1 MSTGLEVRT
10 ESGLPMITAHFFLA
24 GRDLDTDEITRSLGL
39 EPSEVWQQQRAEL
52 RARTDLPT
60 VVWKYG
66 FKRKYLP
73 STTDAVELILDTVWP
88 LRARVEAYTA
98 THDVQIGIECS
109 VTISEDR
116 PVYELSSVAISR
128 MSDLHCEFLLDVF
141 DYSGDD

>member
-1 MSTGLEVRT
+1 MSSKLEANS
-10 ESGLPMITAHFFLA
+10 ESGLPLITAHFFLS
-24 GRDLDTDEITRSLGL
+24 GRDLDTDEITEVLNL
-39 EPSEVWQQQRAEL
+39 EPSDIWRQKRAEL

-60 VVWKYG
+60 VCWKYG
-66 FKRKYLP
+66 FKKKSFP
-73 STTDAVELILDTVWP
+73 STTDAIELILDTVWP
-88 LRARVEAYTA
+88 LRTRIEAYAA

-116 PVYELSSVAISR
+116 PIYELSATAINR